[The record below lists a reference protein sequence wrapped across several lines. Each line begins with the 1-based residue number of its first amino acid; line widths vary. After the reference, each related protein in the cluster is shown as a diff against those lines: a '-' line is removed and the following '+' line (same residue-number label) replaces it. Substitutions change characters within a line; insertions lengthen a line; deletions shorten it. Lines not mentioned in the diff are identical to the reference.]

1 MLSYLKTQGYSDAML
16 SIMRGVNV
24 ITGLGGTV
32 LAPWL
37 EQHLGSVRS
46 GSWSIWFVLAH
57 LMLTTESD
65 IAYAPHRSEVVCLVP
80 VIVALQSSWN
90 KTELGAA
97 VLLFGG
103 SCSLMV
109 LSTLM
114 LMYYL
119 GMAFSRI
126 GLWSFDLIQT
136 KQLQVSLEE
145 HPERNTL

>member
-1 MLSYLKTQGYSDAML
+1 MFHGHGHASPQTHGSRRFDGTMLSYLKTQGYSDAML

-80 VIVALQSSWN
+80 VVVALQSSWN

-103 SCSLMV
+103 SS
-109 LSTLM
+109 
-114 LMYYL
+114 
-119 GMAFSRI
+119 
-126 GLWSFDLIQT
+126 SFDGSFHTDADI
-136 KQLQVSLEE
+136 
-145 HPERNTL
+145 